1 MVLKIRVK
9 VKPGS
14 VIEEFKKINEF
25 NYFVSLKERAID
37 GKANFALKK
46 ILAREFKVSSK
57 DVVIKTFKGR
67 NKIVE
72 IL

>member
-37 GKANFALKK
+37 GKANISLRK

-57 DVVIKTFKGR
+57 DVIIKTFKGR